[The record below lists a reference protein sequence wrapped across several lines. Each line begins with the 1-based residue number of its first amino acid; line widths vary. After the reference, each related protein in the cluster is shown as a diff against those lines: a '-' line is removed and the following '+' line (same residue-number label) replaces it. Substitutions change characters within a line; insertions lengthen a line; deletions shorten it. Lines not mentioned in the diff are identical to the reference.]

1 MEIQFQSDIGKR
13 RNMNQDYA
21 NVFTNQAGMYLAIL
35 ADGMGG
41 HLAGDVASKMAVDGL
56 GAAWSTSTIAQPE
69 EAGHWFTEEIQKVNE
84 AIYQEGI
91 AHPEM
96 QGMGTTIVSAA
107 LLDEKFVLAHVGDS
121 RAYLIQNS
129 QLQQLTDDHS
139 LVNELL
145 KSGEITKEM
154 AAIHPQKNVLTRSVG
169 IAGTIKTDVSEHACH
184 QNDYLLLCSDG
195 LTNMVSEENIL
206 SIVESD
212 QTLEVKTKQLINA
225 ANDAGG
231 ADNITVLLIHFE
243 GEARPCL

>member
-21 NVFTNQAGMYLAIL
+21 NVFINQAGMDLAIL

-69 EAGHWFTEEIQKVNE
+69 EATQWFLQEIQKINE
-84 AIYQEGI
+84 SIYQEGI

-96 QGMGTTIVSAA
+96 QGMGTTIVSTA
-107 LLDEKFVLAHVGDS
+107 LLDETFVLAHVGDS
-121 RAYLIQNS
+121 RAYLVQKG

-145 KSGEITKEM
+145 KSGEITEEM

-169 IAGTIKTDVSEHACH
+169 FAGEVKTDVSQH
-184 QNDYLLLCSDG
+184 QCQPNDYLLLCSDG
-195 LTNMVSEENIL
+195 LTNMVSEADIL
-206 SIVESD
+206 AIVESD
-212 QTLEVKTKQLINA
+212 QSLETKTKQLIDA
-225 ANDAGG
+225 ANEAGG

-243 GEARPCL
+243 GEARP

>member
-56 GAAWSTSTIAQPE
+56 GAAWSTSTIEQPE
-69 EAGHWFTEEIQKVNE
+69 EAAKWFSAEIQNVNE

-96 QGMGTTIVSAA
+96 QGMGTTIVSTA
-107 LLDEKFVLAHVGDS
+107 LLDEKFVLA
-121 RAYLIQNS
+121 
-129 QLQQLTDDHS
+129 HS

-145 KSGEITKEM
+145 KSGEITAEM

-169 IAGTIKTDVSEHACH
+169 IAGTIQTDISKHQCH

-195 LTNMVSEENIL
+195 LTKMVSEENIL
-206 SIVESD
+206 AIVESD
-212 QTLEVKTKQLINA
+212 QTLEAKTKQLINA

-243 GEARPCL
+243 GEARP

>member
-69 EAGHWFTEEIQKVNE
+69 EAGHWFKEEIQKVNE

-243 GEARPCL
+243 GEARP